1 MSPTA
6 RRTHGTPIDDQ
17 WQGPSTD
24 RLALVAGLAFDLDG
38 TVYLG
43 ERLLPG
49 ALDLLD
55 ALVST
60 GLPFLFAT
68 NNSSKSAEEYLER
81 LRAMGL
87 PAERERLLTSND
99 VAIARLRELGLQR
112 PYLVATP
119 TVVATYRSHGFA
131 PVEDDADAPDCVL
144 LTFDTTLTYA
154 KLRRAS
160 DLVRAGLPYLAT
172 HPDTVC
178 PTPEGPIP
186 DCGAF
191 IALLAEATGARPE
204 VLGKPQPSM
213 AVAIE
218 ARLGLPADRIAFVG
232 DRLYTDVRMAVEHGF
247 VAVLTLTGE
256 AQRGDLPTS
265 PHQPDVIVASL
276 AELHALLRG
285 HGTLP

>member
-1 MSPTA
+1 MCPTENT
-6 RRTHGTPIDDQ
+6 THIAAPGWAPGGDD
-17 WQGPSTD
+17 P
-24 RLALVAGLAFDLDG
+24 LAAVAGLAFDLDG

-43 ERLLPG
+43 EAPLPG
-49 ALDLLD
+49 SLALLE
-55 ALVST
+55 ALAAA
-60 GLPFLFAT
+60 GIPFLFAT

-87 PAERERLLTSND
+87 PADRERLLTSND
-99 VAIARLRELGLQR
+99 VAIAHLRESGLER

-119 TVVATYRSHGFA
+119 SVVAAYRGHGFDPA
-131 PVEDDADAPDCVL
+131 ETDADAPDCVL
-144 LTFDTTLTYA
+144 LTFDTTLTYD

-204 VLGKPQPSM
+204 VLGKPHPPM
-213 AVAIE
+213 AAAIE

-232 DRLYTDVRMAVEHGF
+232 DRLYTDVRMAVEQGF

-256 AQRGDLPTS
+256 AQRSDLPTS

>member
-1 MSPTA
+1 MT
-6 RRTHGTPIDDQ
+6 
-17 WQGPSTD
+17 
-24 RLALVAGLAFDLDG
+24 GLAFDLDG

-43 ERLLPG
+43 AQLLPG
-49 ALDLLD
+49 ARGLLD
-55 ALVST
+55 ALAGAGV
-60 GLPFLFAT
+60 PFLFAT
-68 NNSSKSAEEYLER
+68 NNSSKSAEEYLVR
-81 LRAMGL
+81 LRALGL

-99 VAIARLRELGLQR
+99 VAIERLRQAGLRR

-119 TVVATYRSHGFA
+119 AVVREYRSQGIDPA
-131 PVEDDADAPDCVL
+131 EDDADAPDCVL

-213 AVAIE
+213 AAAIA
-218 ARLGLPADRIAFVG
+218 ARLDLPAHRIAFVG
-232 DRLYTDVRMAVEHGF
+232 DRLYTDVRMAVENGF

-256 AQRGDLPTS
+256 AQRSDLSTS
-265 PHQPDVIVASL
+265 PHQPDVVVESL
-276 AELHALLRG
+276 TALHALLRRQ
-285 HGTLP
+285 GTLP

>member
-1 MSPTA
+1 MTA
-6 RRTHGTPIDDQ
+6 PRTGDH
-17 WQGPSTD
+17 
-24 RLALVAGLAFDLDG
+24 LATVAGLAFDLDG

-43 ERLLPG
+43 SQLLPG
-49 ALDLLD
+49 ARALLE
-55 ALVST
+55 ALASA

-68 NNSSKSAEEYLER
+68 NNSSKSAEEYLAR

-87 PAERERLLTSND
+87 PAERKRLLTSND
-99 VAIARLRELGLQR
+99 VAIARLRESGLQR

-119 TVVATYRSHGFA
+119 AVVEEYRSQGIDPA
-131 PVEDDADAPDCVL
+131 EADADAPDCVL
-144 LTFDTTLTYA
+144 LTFDTTLTYD

-213 AVAIE
+213 AAAIE
-218 ARLGLPADRIAFVG
+218 ARLGLPAHRIAFVG

-256 AQRGDLPTS
+256 AQRTDLATS
-265 PHQPDVIVASL
+265 PHQPHVIVASL
-276 AELHALLRG
+276 AELHVLLRS

>member
-1 MSPTA
+1 M
-6 RRTHGTPIDDQ
+6 TPQ
-17 WQGPSTD
+17 FASTQEGPSAAPD
-24 RLALVAGLAFDLDG
+24 GAAPERLAQVTGLAFDLDG

-43 ERLLPG
+43 AQLLPG
-49 ALDLLD
+49 ARDLLD
-55 ALVST
+55 ALASA

-68 NNSSKSAEEYLER
+68 NNSSKSAEEYLVR
-81 LRAMGL
+81 LHALGL
-87 PAERERLLTSND
+87 PADRERLLTSND
-99 VAIARLRELGLQR
+99 VAIERLRQAGLRR

-119 TVVATYRSHGFA
+119 TVVREYRSQGIDPA
-131 PVEDDADAPDCVL
+131 EDDADTPDCVL

-191 IALLAEATGARPE
+191 IALLAETTGARPE
-204 VLGKPQPSM
+204 VLGKPQPPM
-213 AVAIE
+213 ATAIE
-218 ARLGLPADRIAFVG
+218 ARLDLPAHRIAFVG

-256 AQRGDLPTS
+256 AQRTDLPAS
-265 PHQPDVIVASL
+265 PHQPDVVVESL
-276 AELHALLRG
+276 TALHTLLRRQ
-285 HGTLP
+285 GTLP

>member
-1 MSPTA
+1 MPAAHTGG
-6 RRTHGTPIDDQ
+6 H
-17 WQGPSTD
+17 
-24 RLALVAGLAFDLDG
+24 LAAVTGLAFDLDG

-49 ALDLLD
+49 SLDLLD
-55 ALVST
+55 ALASA

-119 TVVATYRSHGFA
+119 SVVAAYRGHGIDPA
-131 PVEDDADAPDCVL
+131 ETDADAPDCVL

-160 DLVRAGLPYLAT
+160 DLIRAGLPYLAT

-204 VLGKPQPSM
+204 VLGKPHPPM
-213 AVAIE
+213 AAAIE
-218 ARLGLPADRIAFVG
+218 ARLGLPAHRIAFVG
-232 DRLYTDVRMAVEHGF
+232 DRLYTDVRMAVEQGF

-256 AQRGDLPTS
+256 AQRTDLATS
-265 PHQPDVIVASL
+265 PHQPHVIVASL
-276 AELHALLRG
+276 AELHVLLRS

>member
-1 MSPTA
+1 MGPTES
-6 RRTHGTPIDDQ
+6 RTHDVTPATPPDE
-17 WQGPSTD
+17 
-24 RLALVAGLAFDLDG
+24 RVAAVAGLAFDLDG

-43 ERLLPG
+43 SQLLPG
-49 ALDLLD
+49 AGSLLA
-55 ALVST
+55 ALAT
-60 GLPFLFAT
+60 AGLPFLFAT
-68 NNSSKSAEEYLER
+68 NNSSKSAEEYLVR

-99 VAIARLRELGLQR
+99 VAIARLREAGLQR

-119 TVVATYRSHGFA
+119 AVVEEYRSQGIDA
-131 PVEDDADAPDCVL
+131 AEDDTDVPDCVL

-178 PTPEGPIP
+178 PTPDGPIP

-191 IALLAEATGARPE
+191 IALLAEATGAHPE
-204 VLGKPQPSM
+204 VLGKPKASM
-213 AVAIE
+213 AAAIE
-218 ARLGLPADRIAFVG
+218 ARLGLPTQRIAFVG

-247 VAVLTLTGE
+247 VAILTLTGE
-256 AQRGDLPTS
+256 AQRTDLPSS
-265 PHQPDVIVASL
+265 PHRPDVVVESL
-276 AELHALLRG
+276 ADLHALLRR

>member
-1 MSPTA
+1 M
-6 RRTHGTPIDDQ
+6 HGTERTTHAVTPASQPDDA
-17 WQGPSTD
+17 
-24 RLALVAGLAFDLDG
+24 LAAVAGLAFDLDG

-43 ERLLPG
+43 EHLLPG
-49 ALDLLD
+49 SLALLD
-55 ALVST
+55 ALTTAEV
-60 GLPFLFAT
+60 PFVFAT
-68 NNSSKSAEEYLER
+68 NNSSKSADEYLAR
-81 LRAMGL
+81 LQAMGL
-87 PAERERLLTSND
+87 PAERQRLLTSND
-99 VAIARLRELGLQR
+99 VAVTRLREAGLGR
-112 PYLVATP
+112 PYLLATP
-119 TVVATYRSHGFA
+119 SVVAEYRAQGLA